1 MMRLHCIA
9 GLHDVAPGE
18 VRNQGL
24 EFSHCRSCGR
34 DMIRSR
40 RHWRTVPKG
49 FRVVWKRVAPRR
61 TEIDAAQLFFDLP
74 SAERSRTIPSPGQRR
89 RGSGLL
95 DLVVAGLRYF
105 AWSAVGRLQAWRRTL
120 SPPHTAGRPILRL
133 TSWATSESGI

>member
-18 VRNQGL
+18 VRNLGL
-24 EFSHCRSCGR
+24 EFSHCRCCRR
-34 DMIRSR
+34 DMVRSR

-74 SAERSRTIPSPGQRR
+74 SAERSRTIPIRGQRK

-95 DLVVAGLRYF
+95 DLVAAGLQYF
-105 AWSAVGRLQAWRRTL
+105 AWTVVGRLQAWRKTFAPRR
-120 SPPHTAGRPILRL
+120 TAGPPVLRL
-133 TSWATSESGI
+133 TAWATSES